1 MKFIQNVKTIGF
13 FFLVAGVVFVTSC
26 KKDATGTPDF
36 KPGILQVSKMDPDS
50 GSAATTIYLKG
61 SGLGS
66 IQRIVFDN
74 GNVPASF
81 NPVFNNDNLIV
92 FRIPDTANGG
102 NQNVIFTN
110 TAGRSVKVPFRVIAL
125 PSVSNVSTVDFA
137 AGSQIT
143 ITGNNL
149 ADVSSVILSG
159 TTTQATIV
167 TKEKKQLVIQMPS
180 TTVSTTTLDITNISG
195 KITTLQTF
203 VNVDAAYGIFKDS
216 LNPTIDNWS
225 WSTNLT
231 SSIQNVVLGT
241 NSLKVE
247 YTGSWGGVQLHLQT
261 PLDIT
266 PYKTVSFWIKG
277 ADVETKISFGLNWA
291 NMQTITVP
299 ANTWTYYSFDLTG
312 WENAGV
318 TNFDTWI
325 MQINGDPKTFYM
337 DNLIL
342 VK

>member
-1 MKFIQNVKTIGF
+1 MKFIQNIKTIGLLLLPA
-13 FFLVAGVVFVTSC
+13 LVLFVTSC

-36 KPGILQVSKMDPDS
+36 KAGNLQVNKIEPDS
-50 GSAATTIYLKG
+50 GSGGTTIYLKG

-66 IQRIVFDN
+66 IESIVFDN

-81 NPVFNNDNLIV
+81 NPVFNNDNVIV

-110 TAGRSVKVPFRVIAL
+110 TDGKSVKVPFRVIAL
-125 PSVSNVSTVDFA
+125 PSVSEVSTVDFA

-149 ADVSSVILSG
+149 GDVTKVTLTG
-159 TTTQATIV
+159 TTTEATIV
-167 TKEKKQLVIQMPS
+167 SKEKRQLVIQMPA
-180 TTVSTTTLDITNISG
+180 TTLSTTTLDITNVSG
-195 KITTLQTF
+195 KMTTSQTF
-203 VNVDAAYGIFKDS
+203 VNVDAAYGIFKDAI
-216 LNPTIDNWS
+216 NANIENWS
-225 WSTNLT
+225 WSTNVT
-231 SSIQNVVLGT
+231 SSTQNVLLGA

-247 YTGSWGGVQLHLQT
+247 YTGSWGGVQLHLKT
-261 PLDIT
+261 PLDIS
-266 PYKTVSFWIKG
+266 PYKTVSFWVKG
-277 ADVETKISFGLNWA
+277 ADDERKISFGLNWA

-299 ANTWTYYSFDLTG
+299 ANVWTYYSFDLTG
-312 WENAGV
+312 WKNAGV

-342 VK
+342 IK